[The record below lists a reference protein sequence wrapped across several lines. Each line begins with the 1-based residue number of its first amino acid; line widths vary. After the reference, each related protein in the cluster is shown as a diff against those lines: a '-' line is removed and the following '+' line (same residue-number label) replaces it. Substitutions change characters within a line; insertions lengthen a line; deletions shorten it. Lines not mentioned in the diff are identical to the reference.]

1 MTPVC
6 PAAQVI
12 VSLIPIVGITFAAI
26 VIFFGLLWKHKEIKM
41 RISKNEYHPQV
52 FNWKIFS
59 LFAGLC
65 LVGVGFAITI
75 LFFLI
80 SGFTYGL
87 LGGLIPFV
95 LGIMFLIFYK
105 IISNEK

>member
-26 VIFFGLLWKHKEIKM
+26 VIFFGLLWKHNEIKM
-41 RISKNEYHPQV
+41 RISKNEYKPQV

-80 SGFTYGL
+80 SGRFHILFSVKYHIL
-87 LGGLIPFV
+87 FSDKHMIKPFA
-95 LGIMFLIFYK
+95 GCA
-105 IISNEK
+105 

>member
-1 MTPVC
+1 MTPAC

-12 VSLIPIVGITFAAI
+12 VSLIPIVGISFAAI
-26 VIFFGLLWKHKEIKM
+26 VIFFALLWKHNEIKM
-41 RISKNEYHPQV
+41 RISKNQYNPPV

-65 LVGVGFAITI
+65 LIGVGFTITL
-75 LFFLI
+75 LFFVI
-80 SGFTYGL
+80 SGLSYAI
-87 LGGLIPFV
+87 LGGLIPLI

-105 IISNEK
+105 LISNDK